1 MSLFGAAHR
10 LGETKKTPF
19 LKSVTHVQ
27 QWCSLLKEDPKYIQI
42 SWHMPWVL
50 LASAFFIGNQQFL
63 LYQEIPTKIGLQN
76 IISIYF
82 ILFVLFFFAFF
93 EFWKVILINITA
105 IFIMSAK
112 LAPLVLLNIKIFWK
126 KYYDVIIS
134 AHDSWIKL
142 YCRCGYMTKV
152 W

>member
-1 MSLFGAAHR
+1 MSNNDVAC
-10 LGETKKTPF
+10 
-19 LKSVTHVQ
+19 LKR
-27 QWCSLLKEDPKYIQI
+27 I
-42 SWHMPWVL
+42 
-50 LASAFFIGNQQFL
+50 
-63 LYQEIPTKIGLQN
+63 QN
-76 IISIYF
+76 IYKSLDTCLEFCWLQHFSLEISNFYYIKKYRQKLDYKTSFLF
-82 ILFVLFFFAFF
+82 ILFYFVCFVLFLPFF